1 MAIFRGPAY
10 DAYTQALNEAEFAP
24 TTFDYNLAA
33 NEAAGNFLQD
43 RGAEIFGDNPITRGL
58 GEVATYG
65 AVPFAFLA
73 SPFHEAAQVVA
84 EDKLKDYALP
94 YSGDFANFTK
104 AMLDQRVPQ
113 TMAERAGGVLQ
124 STNLGKGIFD
134 VAGKTADLVR
144 GIRQNS
150 PGVRGTS
157 YFDDIDISQP
167 PGTNVGIMGNL
178 RNLFSSS
185 AMANEPM
192 VNVDN
197 VKSAIN
203 AARNREELNRIGSLA
218 LDDAGLTMSPYE
230 EFAEVNKPGFNFN
243 RARNFLTDVKD
254 KGLDFLGSGKNLALR
269 GIGSMIGGPIGGFIG
284 GALGNLKESPTDKFN
299 LEIGREF
306 GDPYGYKSQLTSGT
320 LGSRQDP
327 FGRNLVSGFSNYE
340 KNRMKEVARLS
351 ALQNLN
357 KFQKAKLDFGKKY
370 LEQLETKRQ
379 AAIQE
384 MQDRNRAAGTGGYQA
399 GYGSDFMEG
408 PSGAGSG
415 MGSADKGGSDTMGSS

>member
-84 EDKLKDYALP
+84 EDKLKDYSLP
-94 YSGDFANFTK
+94 YSGTVANFTK

-230 EFAEVNKPGFNFN
+230 EFAQVDKPGFNFN

-254 KGLDFLGSGKNLALR
+254 KGLDFLGSGKDLALR
-269 GIGSMIGGPIGGFIG
+269 GIGSIIGGPVGGFIG
-284 GALGNLKESPTDKFN
+284 GALGNVKESPTDKFN
-299 LEIGREF
+299 LQIGREL

-327 FGRNLVSGFSNYE
+327 FGRNLVSGAGNYE
-340 KNRMKEVARLS
+340 KNRLEEVARLS
-351 ALQNLN
+351 KLKNLN
-357 KFQKAKLDFGKKY
+357 QFQKAKLDFGKKY

-379 AAIQE
+379 AAIQK

-408 PSGAGSG
+408 PSGAGYG
-415 MGSADKGGSDTMGSS
+415 MGAADKGGSDTMGSS

>member
-1 MAIFRGPAY
+1 M
-10 DAYTQALNEAEFAP
+10 
-24 TTFDYNLAA
+24 
-33 NEAAGNFLQD
+33 
-43 RGAEIFGDNPITRGL
+43 
-58 GEVATYG
+58 
-65 AVPFAFLA
+65 
-73 SPFHEAAQVVA
+73 S
-84 EDKLKDYALP
+84 
-94 YSGDFANFTK
+94 
-104 AMLDQRVPQ
+104 
-113 TMAERAGGVLQ
+113 
-124 STNLGKGIFD
+124 
-134 VAGKTADLVR
+134 
-144 GIRQNS
+144 
-150 PGVRGTS
+150 
-157 YFDDIDISQP
+157 
-167 PGTNVGIMGNL
+167 NL

-327 FGRNLVSGFSNYE
+327 FGRNLVSGAGNYE
-340 KNRMKEVARLS
+340 KNRLEEVARLS
-351 ALQNLN
+351 KLKNLN
-357 KFQKAKLDFGKKY
+357 QFQKAKLDFGKKY

-399 GYGSDFMEG
+399 GYGSGFMEG

-415 MGSADKGGSDTMGSS
+415 MGSADKGGSDTMGSF

>member
-84 EDKLKDYALP
+84 EDKLKDYSLP
-94 YSGDFANFTK
+94 YSGTVANFTK

-243 RARNFLTDVKD
+243 RAGNFLTDVKD

-269 GIGSMIGGPIGGFIG
+269 GIGSVIGGPVGGFIG
-284 GALGNLKESPTDKFN
+284 GALGNLTNQFENRPLGANVID
-299 LEIGREF
+299 EF
-306 GDPYGYKSQLTSGT
+306 GNVYDFN
-320 LGSRQDP
+320 D
-327 FGRNLVSGFSNYE
+327 
-340 KNRMKEVARLS
+340 
-351 ALQNLN
+351 LN
-357 KFQKAKLDFGKKY
+357 KQNALGGYYTEAARSGRRRSAAIARMLERQKLGKKY
-370 LEQLETKRQ
+370 SLSLLKKYQAQEKAQEALQQ
-379 AAIQE
+379 AAANR
-384 MQDRNRAAGTGGYQA
+384 MQAQNRAAGTGGYQA
-399 GYGSDFMEG
+399 GYDSGFMEG
-408 PSGAGSG
+408 PSGAGTG